1 MTRLDRITDLA
12 HLFVGL
18 AVECGDRA
26 VDATAGKGND
36 TLFLAEKVGPSG
48 QVYAFDVQEEAL
60 KVTAGKLKLSNL
72 ETRVTLLRC
81 GHQFMRKKVLGP
93 VSAIM
98 YNLGFLPGGNRE
110 ITTSSQSTLES
121 LGQALMMVRK
131 GGIITIAL
139 YPGHKQ
145 GSLEK
150 TAVLRFC
157 RNLQPA
163 EYTVLHLNLVNRKN
177 DPPELVVIRRI
188 TEKE

>member
-1 MTRLDRITDLA
+1 MTRLDRITELA

-18 AVECGDRA
+18 ALDYGDWA

-36 TLFLAEKVGPSG
+36 TLFLAQKVGPSG

-60 KVTAGKLKLSNL
+60 KVTAGKLKLKNL
-72 ETRVTLLRC
+72 EKRVTLLHC
-81 GHQFMRKKVLGP
+81 GHQFMRKTVNGP

-110 ITTSSQSTLES
+110 IKTSSRSTLES
-121 LGQALMMVRK
+121 LDQALLMVRK
-131 GGIITIAL
+131 GGIITVAI

-157 RNLQPA
+157 QNLPPA
-163 EYTVLHLNLVNRKN
+163 DYTVLHLNVLNRKK
-177 DPPELVVIRRI
+177 DPPELVVIRKI
-188 TEKE
+188 T